1 MKPIVSVILPVYNGG
16 EYLNEAIDSILCQ
29 SYTDFEL
36 IIIEDAS
43 TDNSLEIINMV
54 NDQRIILHNNKY
66 NLGQARSQNVGLK
79 IASGAY
85 VARLDQDDIM
95 DPLRLEKQVNYLDN
109 NVEIS
114 AVGSQIYCI
123 DSKGENI
130 QNWNWPVGLE
140 KNVFNLLTGQNP
152 VADPASM
159 IRKDVILELGGFNA
173 DYVPSEDY
181 DLWLR
186 MLSQGY
192 KCDNMD
198 DYLTKYRVH
207 SSQTSTIQK
216 TKQIEKHYSAFVD
229 FYNRLNTKKVETEK
243 IVNYINIF
251 MRKKKHN
258 QINISSTITIFF
270 NILDSIKLKCHLE
283 KRDLRKKLFNLFLY
297 EIKYNME
304 GINIIDVLQQSLK
317 HNVFH
322 FDLLRPL
329 WEIYQQN

>member
-1 MKPIVSVILPVYNGG
+1 MPVYNGAK
-16 EYLNEAIDSILCQ
+16 YLNEAIDSILNQ
-29 SYTDFEL
+29 TYNNLELL
-36 IIIEDAS
+36 IIDDAS
-43 TDNSLEIINMV
+43 TDNSLEIINKF
-54 NDQRIILHNNKY
+54 NDHRIILHNNKY
-66 NLGQARSQNVGLK
+66 NLGQARSQNIGLK

-85 VARLDQDDIM
+85 IARLDQDDIM
-95 DPLRLEKQVNYLDN
+95 DLTRLEKQVNYLGN
-109 NVEIS
+109 KPEIS
-114 AVGSQIYCI
+114 AVGSQVYCI
-123 DSKGENI
+123 DSKGTVI
-130 QNWNWPVGLE
+130 QNWNWPVGIV
-140 KNVFNLLTGQNP
+140 KNVFSLILGRNP
-152 VADPASM
+152 VAGPASM
-159 IRKDVILELGGFNA
+159 IKKDVILELGGFNA
-173 DYVPSEDY
+173 DYTPSEDY
-181 DLWLR
+181 DFWLR

-207 SSQTSTIQK
+207 LSQTSAIQK

-322 FDLLRPL
+322 FALLRPL